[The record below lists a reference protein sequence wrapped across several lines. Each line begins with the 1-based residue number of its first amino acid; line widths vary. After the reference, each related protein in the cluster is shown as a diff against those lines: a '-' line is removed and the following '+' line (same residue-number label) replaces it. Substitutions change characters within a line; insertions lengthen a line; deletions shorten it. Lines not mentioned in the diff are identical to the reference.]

1 MENLRKIVERAK
13 VDRLLLINDEPKI
26 YDTYQLLMKFRKEN
40 IKKYVRLKTLI
51 YYFPSIAKID
61 TYLLKRALAHPET
74 VRLVLDDGEYSYKPL
89 DDFYKKKYGTE
100 PCCNEYLTIDE
111 FCNVFGI

>member
-40 IKKYVRLKTLI
+40 IKKYIRLKTLI
-51 YYFPSIAKID
+51 YYLTSIYKID
-61 TYLLKRALAHPET
+61 
-74 VRLVLDDGEYSYKPL
+74 
-89 DDFYKKKYGTE
+89 
-100 PCCNEYLTIDE
+100 
-111 FCNVFGI
+111 

>member
-26 YDTYQLLMKFRKEN
+26 YDTYQLLMKFRKED
-40 IKKYVRLKTLI
+40 IRKYVRLKTLI

-61 TYLLKRALAHPET
+61 SYLLERALNNPKT
-74 VRLVLDDGEYSYKPL
+74 VRLVLDEDEYSYKSL

-100 PCCNEYLTIDE
+100 PYSNEFLTIEE
-111 FCNVFGI
+111 FCEVYNI

>member
-13 VDRLLLINDEPKI
+13 VDGLLLINDEPKI
-26 YDTYQLLMKFRKEN
+26 YDTYQLLMKFRKED
-40 IKKYVRLKTLI
+40 IKKYIRLKTLI

-61 TYLLKRALAHPET
+61 SYSLERALNNPET

-89 DDFYKKKYGTE
+89 DDFYKKKYGAE
-100 PCCNEYLTIDE
+100 PLSNEFLTIEE
-111 FCNVFGI
+111 FCEVYGI

>member
-13 VDRLLLINDEPKI
+13 GDGLLLIKDELKI
-26 YDTYQLLMKFRKEN
+26 YDTYQLLMKFRKED
-40 IKKYVRLKTLI
+40 IKKYIRLKTLI

-61 TYLLKRALAHPET
+61 SYSLERALNNPET

-100 PCCNEYLTIDE
+100 PYSNNFLTIEE
-111 FCNVFGI
+111 FCEVYGI